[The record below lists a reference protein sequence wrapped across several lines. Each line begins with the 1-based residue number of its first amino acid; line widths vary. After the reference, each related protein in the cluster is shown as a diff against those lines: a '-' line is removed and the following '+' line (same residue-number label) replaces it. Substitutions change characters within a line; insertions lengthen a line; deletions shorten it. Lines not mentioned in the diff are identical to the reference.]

1 MSIGLESQH
10 QLKDYFKELA
20 DLELTTERQR
30 EILAKNNEFEPYA
43 SYQRINRKGD
53 GRLSALEIYSFL
65 KYF

>member
-1 MSIGLESQH
+1 MSLGIESQY
-10 QLKDYFKELA
+10 QLRDFFKEMA

-43 SYQRINRKGD
+43 SYQRVNRKGD

-65 KYF
+65 K